1 MESVEVPA
9 HQLTYRCEKGITVTN
24 TIIDNEKK
32 VSLEP
37 SQTHKFETEIT
48 NFYYSPNGQNI
59 AFACLGEIH
68 IVSSQEL
75 SREVSVIK
83 YESAK
88 NFEEVQFSPLGN
100 FLVTWVQP
108 EKSNDPQNL
117 CIWEVE
123 SGNKLGGWTMK
134 NKFSWPLIQF
144 SQDESIMGALLQ
156 KGKISFYKSP
166 NFSAQS
172 EVSLSIAGSTQ
183 FFVSPSKIPFIAAFV
198 PFKASEPGYIQV
210 YKYPKFDVPL
220 IKKAFFGDSVEA
232 SWNKDG
238 NAMLITIN
246 QDVNKDNYYGKK
258 TLQYINVQTKFDRS
272 VTENFV
278 HDAQWS
284 PNGKEFALIH
294 GNMPTPKTII
304 YDLMGVP
311 KVDLMVGVARNK
323 LMFDPTGRILMI
335 GGFGSL
341 NGEMDFWDIS
351 KPDFVKLGHVQA
363 FSSSFQA
370 WSPDGKYFL
379 ACVQSPRM
387 KVDNDIKI
395 FNIYGMLL
403 FEEKRKDLYQAE
415 WRSLPLNLFPLQ
427 QINAK
432 KVESQ
437 QQGPAKYRHP
447 NFSASKV
454 PIGGKPAASTSA
466 TPVRYNPN
474 GSVVKQQI
482 GGQLKAGTQPNPNPN
497 ANKPKKKKQPNTQAK
512 PVVIEEIEQPT
523 F

>member
-1 MESVEVPA
+1 MEVGSPA

-24 TIIDNEKK
+24 SILEEGEKK
-32 VSLEP
+32 VALQT
-37 SQTHKFETEIT
+37 SQTHKFDTEIA
-48 NFYYSPNGQNI
+48 NFYYSPNGKTI
-59 AFACLGEIH
+59 AFATLGEIH
-68 IVSSQEL
+68 IVNSNDLANKIST
-75 SREVSVIK
+75 IK
-83 YESAK
+83 YEAAK
-88 NFEEVQFSPLGN
+88 NFEEVQFSPQGN
-100 FLVTWVQP
+100 YLVTWVQP
-108 EKSNDPQNL
+108 EKSNDHQNL

-123 SGNKLGGWTMK
+123 SGNKLIGWVMK

-144 SQDESIMGALLQ
+144 SHDESIMGSLIQ

-166 NFSAQS
+166 NFSCQS
-172 EVSLSIAGSTQ
+172 EVSLSIAGITQ
-183 FFVSPSKIPFIAAFV
+183 FFISPAQIPFVAAFV
-198 PFKASEPGYIQV
+198 PPKASEPGFIQV
-210 YKYPKFDVPL
+210 YKYPKFDTPL
-220 IKKAFFGDSVEA
+220 VKKAFFGDSIEL

-246 QDVNKDNYYGKK
+246 MDVDKANYYGKK
-258 TLQYINVQTKFDRS
+258 TLQFINAQTKFDSS
-272 VTENFV
+272 VTESFV
-278 HDAQWS
+278 HDAQWN
-284 PNGKEFALIH
+284 PNGKEFAIIH
-294 GNMPTPKTII
+294 GNMPNPKTTI
-304 YDLMGVP
+304 YDLKAVH

-351 KPDFVKLGHVQA
+351 RPDFVKLGHITA

-395 FNIYGMLL
+395 FNIYGKLL

-415 WRSLPLNLFPLQ
+415 WRCLPLKEFPLP
-427 QINAK
+427 QINAN
-432 KVESQ
+432 KVESEEK
-437 QQGPAKYRHP
+437 GPAKYRHP

-454 PIGGKPAASTSA
+454 PIGGKPVASTTA
-466 TPVRYNPN
+466 APVRYNPN
-474 GSVVKQQI
+474 GTVVKPQI
-482 GGQLKAGTQPNPNPN
+482 GGQLKAPNTNPN
-497 ANKPKKKKQPNTQAK
+497 ANNKAKKKKQPATQAK